1 MRVLR
6 GVAVGAIIALTS
18 LGLLSGQAQQA
29 QQPSP
34 LIGVE
39 QQLTPELIYF
49 RGAGE
54 PDRAAVTLSLRA
66 LRGQPFPLDLVLV
79 VDCSASSDIIAVRR
93 IGKEILGRLGRED
106 RVALVS
112 FADTASLEVELTT
125 DEARVAARLDQLQN
139 RGKTGL
145 GEGLAEANR
154 ELLERGREEAV
165 LVEILLA
172 NGRSNTGREPL
183 AQAEIAA
190 RNGIVIHVIG
200 IGRYLEA
207 ELGQIA
213 ALTGGLFFPK
223 YDGEVVGKIF
233 SALYRDLV
241 GTEIKI
247 TKALAA
253 GFAYERA
260 LQNPPSRVRSENGL
274 TILEWELERLAVGA
288 SWTTSFEVSYA
299 PAVEERRLLEVE
311 ARPSVVS
318 FTDFRHRQVELELPV
333 LAVTVRAPNRP
344 PVADFNFTPAEP
356 TDLDTISFEDRSS
369 DPDGE
374 IVAWSWEFGDG
385 TSSSEQNPRHRYA
398 DNGVYLVKLTVW
410 DNEGARESREREI
423 TVRNVEPVPSFAYS
437 PERPGVGQQVVFDA
451 SGSSD
456 PDGVIA
462 RYEWDLDGD
471 GSFEAEGPIAKKV
484 YDRAGTYRVA
494 LRVIDDDDAGATLFQ
509 EVTIYKPAVATREI
523 NTYLHVDKTLPSQT
537 FRVTVKI
544 EVNVDLNGLGLDED
558 LPEGWTVTPAQ
569 NAEATYHEKAV
580 QWLFAGKIPA
590 GTTKTVVYDVAVP
603 ANAALKIYN
612 IAGKIS
618 SASPAFELAVE
629 GEGQVEITDRLPI
642 SWVVSR
648 WDTTND
654 QFDIRLGDKI
664 TFDQIQ
670 QAVAWWL
677 EGKVIEHTGGAVINL
692 QTMLELV
699 AYWLTDTPV
708 YEPLP

>member
-6 GVAVGAIIALTS
+6 GAVAGAIIALCI
-18 LGLLSGQAQQA
+18 LGLMSGQA

-34 LIGVE
+34 LIGAE
-39 QQLTPELIYF
+39 QQLVPELIYS

-54 PDRAAVTLSLRA
+54 PDRAVVTLALRA
-66 LRGQPFPLDLVLV
+66 LRDRPFPLDLVLV
-79 VDCSASSDIIAVRR
+79 VDRSASSDIIAVRR

-112 FADTASLEVELTT
+112 FADTASLEVGLTF
-125 DEARVAARLDQLQN
+125 DEALVAARLDQLQN
-139 RGKTGL
+139 AGKTGL
-145 GEGLAEANR
+145 GEGLAAANR

-165 LVEILLA
+165 LVEIILA

-200 IGRYLEA
+200 IGRYLEP

-233 SALYRDLV
+233 SALSRDLV
-241 GTEIKI
+241 GTGITL

-253 GFAYERA
+253 GFAYERTI
-260 LQNPPSRVRSENGL
+260 QNPPSRIKSEASL
-274 TILEWELERLAVGA
+274 TILEWDLAELAVGA

-299 PAVEERRLLEVE
+299 PAVEGRRLLEVE

-318 FTDFRHRQVELELPV
+318 FTDFRHRWVELELPV
-333 LAVTVRAPNRP
+333 LTVMVRGPNRGP
-344 PVADFNFTPAEP
+344 LADFTFEPTEP

-374 IVAWSWEFGDG
+374 IVAWSWDFGDG
-385 TSSSEQNPRHRYA
+385 SSSSEQNPRHRYA
-398 DNGVYLVKLTVW
+398 DDGIYLVKLTVW
-410 DNEGARESREREI
+410 DNEGAAGIREQEI
-423 TVRNVEPVPSFAYS
+423 IVRNVEPVPSFTFS
-437 PERPGVGQQVVFDA
+437 PERPGAGQQVVFDA
-451 SGSSD
+451 SGSTD
-456 PDGVIA
+456 PDGEIV

-471 GSFEAEGPIAKKV
+471 GSFEAEGKLVKKV
-484 YDRAGTYRVA
+484 YERAGTYRVA
-494 LRVIDDDDAGATLFQ
+494 LRVTDDNGAVAVLIR
-509 EVTIYKPAVATREI
+509 EVTVFKPAIATREI
-523 NTYLHVDKTLPSQT
+523 NTYLHVDKTLPGQT
-537 FRVTVKI
+537 FRVTVTI
-544 EVNVDLNGLGLDED
+544 EVNVDLNGLGLDEE
-558 LPEGWTVTPAQ
+558 LPEGWTVTPVE
-569 NAEATYHEKAV
+569 NAEATYHERAL
-580 QWLFAGKIPA
+580 QWLFVGKIPA
-590 GTTKTVVYDVAVP
+590 GTTKKVIYDVTVP

-612 IAGKIS
+612 LAGKIS

-629 GEGQVEITDRLPI
+629 GEGQVEVTDRLPI

-648 WDTTND
+648 WDTAND
-654 QFDIRLGDKI
+654 RFNIQLGDRI
-664 TFDQIQ
+664 TFEQIQ

-677 EGKVIEHTGGAVINL
+677 EGKVIEHTGGAVIDL
-692 QTMLELV
+692 RTILELV
-699 AYWLTDTPV
+699 AYWVTDTPV